1 MGAHFTSVRAA
12 FWWGDF
18 MGVRSKD
25 TAVVFE
31 YHLTSTAE
39 FWRRFGG
46 IPPLA
51 GKRVL
56 DFGASTGG
64 MLQRLLENGAAE
76 AVGVDINPRAVGYGQ
91 ERLKAFGDR
100 AQLILG
106 DVRELDIGSFDMI
119 VSQNVLEHVMP
130 LEEVVQAVVAKARP
144 GADIYFGFSP
154 MWYSPY
160 GHHQYPPTK
169 IPWYHLIFG
178 EQAVLDA
185 MARIGGNHYADIHD
199 AGFNKATPDDFET
212 VFRALPVEIV
222 SLRRNIVSSG
232 WKQRVADLFAPITQ
246 LPGLR
251 KYMTVSMYVHMRK
264 R

>member
-1 MGAHFTSVRAA
+1 
-12 FWWGDF
+12 

-25 TAVVFE
+25 GSVVFE

-46 IPPLA
+46 PPPLA

-64 MLQRLLENGAAE
+64 MLQRLLELGAAE
-76 AVGVDINPRAVGYGQ
+76 VVGVDINPRAVGYGQ
-91 ERLKAFGDR
+91 ERLKPYGDR
-100 AQLILG
+100 ARLILG
-106 DVRELDIGSFDMI
+106 DVRTLDIGEFDMI

-185 MARIGGNHYADIHD
+185 MYRTSGNRFADIHD
-199 AGFNKATPDDFET
+199 AGFNKATPDEFEA
-212 VFRALPVEIV
+212 VFRRLPVDIV
-222 SLRRNIVSSG
+222 SLRRNVVSSG
-232 WKQRVADLFAPITQ
+232 WKQALAGLFTPIAR

-251 KYMTVSMYVHMRK
+251 KYLTVSIYAHMRK